1 MVTRKTMNIELQP
14 DQVKTALDGF
24 FRETMNAVPSH
35 QNQSAIQQDRSIA
48 EHSDRNQLLA
58 QFRHVRS
65 MTENICSPLT
75 IEDCVIQTSTECSPV
90 KWHLAHTSWFFETFI
105 LKSKLSLSDRS
116 YKEFH
121 PTYGFLF
128 NSYYNTIGE
137 RTPRPNRGMMSR
149 PTMDEVRQY
158 RAYIDRAMEEVIA
171 ESSDATFA
179 SIQPIL
185 TLGLH
190 HEQQHQELIV
200 TDVKTVL
207 GMNPLRPIYRPHE
220 NRNSRPDPAL
230 LQWIS
235 FDEGLVEIGI
245 SDDHG
250 EFYFDNEGPLHRQF
264 LERFQLADR
273 LITNAEY
280 KAFITDGGYRNP
292 MLWLSDGW
300 AKRMS
305 DRWEAP
311 QYWELQNDEW
321 WNFTLHGFRPVN
333 DAEPV
338 THISYYE
345 ADAFATWY
353 GARPAT
359 EFEWEHAA
367 LSLKYPVDG
376 NFLDNGNFHPV
387 PNASLKG
394 AVSEH
399 SSLKQM
405 FGDAWEWTRSA
416 YLPYPGYK
424 PAAGAL
430 GEYNGK
436 FMSNQMVLRGGS
448 CVTPRD
454 HIRITYRNFF
464 PPEARWQFSGIRLA
478 RSNYDL

>member
-1 MVTRKTMNIELQP
+1 MALSIQPSTNRSDGNYDRK
-14 DQVKTALDGF
+14 
-24 FRETMNAVPSH
+24 
-35 QNQSAIQQDRSIA
+35 
-48 EHSDRNQLLA
+48 QLLA
-58 QFRHVRS
+58 RYHRVREI
-65 MTENICSPLT
+65 TEKICEPLA

-105 LKSKLSLSDRS
+105 LKANSSLGDRS
-116 YKEFH
+116 NAYQEFH

-128 NSYYNTIGE
+128 NSYYNTIGD
-137 RTPRPNRGMMSR
+137 RTPRPNRGLMSR
-149 PTMDEVRQY
+149 PTMDDVRQY
-158 RAYIDRAMEEVIA
+158 RAHIDRAMEEVIA
-171 ESSDATFA
+171 KSSDATFA
-179 SIQPIL
+179 LILPIL
-185 TLGLH
+185 ILGLN

-207 GMNPLRPIYRPHE
+207 GMNPLRPVYRPHE
-220 NRNSRPDPAL
+220 NRKKAPTLRGASPDPAS
-230 LQWIS
+230 LQWMS
-235 FDEGLVEIGI
+235 FDEGLVEVGAYAPFKVG
-245 SDDHG
+245 DDQR
-250 EFYFDNEGPLHRQF
+250 EFYFDNEGPQHRQY

-292 MLWLSDGW
+292 ALWLSDGW

-311 QYWELQNDEW
+311 HYWELQNDEW

-345 ADAFATWY
+345 ADAYATWY
-353 GARPAT
+353 GARLAT

-376 NFLDNGNFHPV
+376 NFLDNGNLHPV
-387 PNASLKG
+387 PSASLKDT
-394 AVSEH
+394 VSEQPT
-399 SSLKQM
+399 LKQM

-424 PAAGAL
+424 PTAGAL

-478 RSNYDL
+478 RSNEFV